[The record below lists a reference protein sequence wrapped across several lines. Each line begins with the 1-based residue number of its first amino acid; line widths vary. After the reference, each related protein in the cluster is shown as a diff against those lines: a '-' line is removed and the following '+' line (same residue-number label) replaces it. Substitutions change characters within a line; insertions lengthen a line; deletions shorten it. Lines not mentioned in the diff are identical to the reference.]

1 MFLLYFTLLGSSTSA
16 LLQQR
21 TASRDTII
29 LSNLKEDLDHSNN
42 RKHRNFIQI
51 LCITYFLTVMMYRIF
66 YIFTFKYYFILCNM
80 SYSIQNYNKYFLSG
94 NYSSVGTSSDNR
106 SPIITRT
113 VSRQLFLT
121 EEEVHSDSDNL
132 TTSNERRSRIS
143 RRSQSTPIPNVQNS
157 INGDDDNMVNMCF
170 T

>member
-1 MFLLYFTLLGSSTSA
+1 
-16 LLQQR
+16 
-21 TASRDTII
+21 
-29 LSNLKEDLDHSNN
+29 
-42 RKHRNFIQI
+42 
-51 LCITYFLTVMMYRIF
+51 
-66 YIFTFKYYFILCNM
+66 M

-94 NYSSVGTSSDNR
+94 NYYSVGTSSDNR
-106 SPIITRT
+106 SPIITQT

>member
-1 MFLLYFTLLGSSTSA
+1 
-16 LLQQR
+16 
-21 TASRDTII
+21 
-29 LSNLKEDLDHSNN
+29 
-42 RKHRNFIQI
+42 
-51 LCITYFLTVMMYRIF
+51 
-66 YIFTFKYYFILCNM
+66 M